1 MFDLDQAP
9 VFDRSGYLLPCA
21 VRVRRLRPASAR
33 RAGDDR
39 VRWYAEVARFT
50 GDFDIRNLKDAKV
63 PHEGLG

>member
-1 MFDLDQAP
+1 
-9 VFDRSGYLLPCA
+9 LLPCA

-50 GDFDIRNLKDAKV
+50 GDFDTRNLKDAKV
-63 PHEGLG
+63 LHEGLG